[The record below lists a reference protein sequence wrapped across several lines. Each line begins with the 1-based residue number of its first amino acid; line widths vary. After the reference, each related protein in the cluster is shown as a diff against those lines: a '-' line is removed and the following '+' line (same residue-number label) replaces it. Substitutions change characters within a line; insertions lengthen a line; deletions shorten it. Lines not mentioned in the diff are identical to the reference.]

1 MSSPQLAQKCA
12 PGAMAAPQR
21 LQDTDESGDT
31 IKRSLKNPK
40 YAS

>member
-12 PGAMAAPQR
+12 PGGMAAPQR
-21 LQDTDESGDT
+21 LQDRDESGDT
-31 IKRSLKNPK
+31 IKHPLKNQQ